1 MLAFA
6 SSLFPIVVLL
16 FALAAWLSFAVLNNI
31 RDPNTNRYLL
41 GQMFT
46 MQLLAEDPD
55 MGKGL
60 LKRSIESRRF
70 PAVAL
75 GAVVA
80 VQLILA
86 AALWIAAGCMGFA
99 WLGWLETEI
108 AVAVANLAIAGF
120 TALWSFFLCGGM
132 WFGYWMKMWQVQQ
145 VHLALFIIG
154 LLAFLLVQ
162 AAS

>member
-1 MLAFA
+1 MLNFA
-6 SSLFPIVVLL
+6 SSLFPPAIAL

-31 RDPNTNRYLL
+31 RDPNTNRHLL

-46 MQLLAEDPD
+46 MQMLAEDPNL
-55 MGKGL
+55 GKGL
-60 LKRSIESRRF
+60 LKRSIDSRGF
-70 PAVAL
+70 PVVVL

-80 VQLILA
+80 IQLLLA
-86 AALWIAAGCMGFA
+86 AALWVAAISVGMA
-99 WLGWLETEI
+99 WIGRLETEI

-120 TALWSFFLCGGM
+120 TALWSLFLCGGM

-145 VHLALFIIG
+145 VHLTLFVIG

-162 AAS
+162 AAG